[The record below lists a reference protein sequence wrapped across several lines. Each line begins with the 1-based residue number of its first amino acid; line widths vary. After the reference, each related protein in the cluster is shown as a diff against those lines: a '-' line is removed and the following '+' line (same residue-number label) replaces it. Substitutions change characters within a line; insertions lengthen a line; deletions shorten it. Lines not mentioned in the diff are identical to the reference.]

1 MRPRILS
8 ERQQRVLVSMKLLAS
23 FWQRR
28 LPAEATSR
36 DEIEQLLSLEAAGL
50 VRASFDPPL
59 RERTGELY
67 IPRAIVLEVTAEGLS
82 ALTRA
87 QRLQPGILAEAPS
100 HRPPRSS
107 RPRNVL

>member
-1 MRPRILS
+1 MRPKMLS

-36 DEIEQLLSLEAAGL
+36 EEIEQLLSLEAAGL
-50 VRASFDPPL
+50 VRANFDPPQ
-59 RERTGELY
+59 RERTGELW

-87 QRLQPGILAEAPS
+87 QRLQPGILGEAPAR
-100 HRPPRSS
+100 RPPRSS
-107 RPRNVL
+107 RLPNAL